1 MRLLPAIAGAM
12 ALATGVAA
20 AQAPA
25 TGATAIDSVTLA
37 GMPWRQVGP
46 ANMGGRVTDVEGI
59 PSPSRTF
66 YVAAAAGGIW
76 KTRNAGTTFQPVF
89 YDQRVAS
96 MGDIAIAPS
105 DTNTV
110 YAGSG
115 EEDSR
120 NSISPGGGVF
130 KTTDGGKTW
139 QSIGLEKTEQIGRIV
154 VHPTDPNTAY
164 VAAVGA
170 VWRSNPERG
179 LYKTTDGGKSWKQIK
194 FVSDRAGFVD
204 VVMDPRDP
212 NVLYASSWERVR
224 GPYFLKSGG
233 PGSALWKTTD
243 AGATWTEIEGGGFP
257 ETMKGRIGLALAPSN
272 PDIVYALV
280 EADSAKGEKELKN
293 GLYRSDDAGRNW
305 RMISDNNVRPF
316 YYSQVRVHPTDP
328 DHVWWSSTP
337 VSFSRD
343 AGKTVGNATVGIH
356 VDHHAMWIDP
366 NDPAHIVVGDD
377 GGVSQSW
384 DGGGSWDFMN
394 QMALGQFYEVS
405 YDMAVPYRVCGGLQD
420 NGSWCGP
427 SRRRGGELGNA
438 FWFTFSGGDGFY
450 TAQDPDDP
458 NILYGE
464 SQGGRM
470 SRVNY
475 ATGERTPLGTP
486 SWRRRYQQLE
496 DSVLI
501 ARGDTTTPE
510 TGATKR
516 RVAAFRAMQKAD
528 SSALDMRFNW
538 NTPFFLSPH
547 NPSVFY
553 AAGNRVLKSIH
564 RGDDLYPISPDLSK
578 QDAAKIRISTTTT
591 GGITNDA
598 TGAETYG
605 TVTTLAESYVRPGLL
620 YAGTDDGN
628 VWLTRNDGA
637 EWENLTG
644 RFPGLPADAY
654 VVRIEPSHADSA
666 TFYVA
671 FDNHRVGDFAPYLY
685 VSTDYGRTFRPI
697 VDGLPTGGADFLHVV
712 REDPTNPDLLYVG
725 TDVGVHVSLDRG
737 AHWQRFMTGLPTVPV
752 HDLKIHPRDHEL
764 IAATHGRSIW
774 IADVLPLQQLADS
787 IRARPAHLFAPKIAF
802 QYGSPPAL
810 GEDPGHKVYAVNP
823 PPYGAELTYR
833 VAPGAGRTAA
843 AAAGGAADEGGAQP
857 SDSARAARRARMAA
871 GGNGAPAGGRG
882 ATGGRGGAPGA
893 GAQLVITD
901 VGGDTLETLAAPM
914 TPGIHRVYWSFRGKP
929 APAPELSPSQKRDSI
944 QTARKTQALF
954 DSLATTGLPRAM
966 LDKVQRDML
975 GGGGFRFGGGGGSPD
990 YGEMEFKERPGET
1003 TPRAE
1008 RRAGTPAPARA
1019 PGAEITEAEVRTEVL
1034 AAMRASGIGRGGFRS
1049 GGGAGMV
1056 ETGDYLVTLV
1066 VDGKPVGRQVLR
1078 VERVA
1083 GFNGEAINT
1092 QFEDENDREP

>member
-1 MRLLPAIAGAM
+1 MRSVRLLPAMAGAL
-12 ALATGVAA
+12 ALATGAAA

-25 TGATAIDSVTLA
+25 TGATTIDSATLA

-59 PSPSRTF
+59 PFPSRTF

-76 KTRNAGTTFQPVF
+76 KTQNAGTTFQPVF
-89 YDQRVAS
+89 YNERVIS

-105 DTNTV
+105 DTNTL

-120 NSISPGGGVF
+120 NSISPGGGIF
-130 KTTDGGKTW
+130 KTTDGGRTW
-139 QSIGLEKTEQIGRIV
+139 QSIGLEKTETIGRIV
-154 VHPTDPNTAY
+154 IHPTDPNIVY
-164 VAAVGA
+164 VAALGA
-170 VWRSNPERG
+170 TWRSNPERG
-179 LYKTTDGGKSWKQIK
+179 LYKTVDGGRNWKLIK
-194 FVSDRAGFVD
+194 FVSDKAGFVD
-204 VVMDPRDP
+204 VAMDPRDP

-224 GPYFLKSGG
+224 GPYFLRSGG

-243 AGATWTEIEGGGFP
+243 GGATWTEIKGGGFP

-280 EADSAKGEKELKN
+280 EADSARGEKTLQN

-305 RMISDNNVRPF
+305 RKISNRNVRPF
-316 YYSQVRVHPTDP
+316 YYSQVRVDPRDP
-328 DHVWWSSTP
+328 DHVFWSSTP
-337 VSFSRD
+337 VSYTRD
-343 AGKTVGNATVGIH
+343 GGKTVGNATVGIH

-366 NDPAHIVVGDD
+366 NEPSHIIVGDD

-405 YDMAVPYRVCGGLQD
+405 FDMAVPYRVCGGLQD

-427 SRRRGGELGNA
+427 SRRRNGELGNA

-450 TAQDPDDP
+450 TAQDPTDP

-475 ATGERTPLGTP
+475 ATGERTSLSTP
-486 SWRRRYQQLE
+486 TWRQRYQQLE

-501 ARGDTTTPE
+501 ARGDTTAPQSNDT
-510 TGATKR
+510 R
-516 RVAAFRAMQKAD
+516 RRIAEFRATQKAD
-528 SSALDMRFNW
+528 SIALDMRFNW

-553 AAGNRVLKSIH
+553 AAGNRVLKSIN
-564 RGDDLYPISPDLSK
+564 RGEDLYPISPDLSR
-578 QDAAKIRISTTTT
+578 QDMAKIRISTTTT

-637 EWENLTG
+637 QWENLTD
-644 RFPGLPADAY
+644 RFPGLPANTY
-654 VVRIEPSHADSA
+654 VVRIEPSWADSA

-671 FDNHRVGDFAPYLY
+671 FDNHRVGDLEPYLY
-685 VSTDYGRTFRPI
+685 VTTDYGRTFRSI
-697 VDGLPTGGADFLHVV
+697 VNNLPRGGVDFLHVV
-712 REDPTNPDLLYVG
+712 REDPTNPNLLYVG
-725 TDVGVHVSLDRG
+725 TDVGAYVSLDRG
-737 AHWQRFMTGLPTVPV
+737 GHWQRFMTGLPTVPV

-787 IRARPAHLFAPKIAF
+787 IMNKPVHLFAPKIAF
-802 QYGSPPAL
+802 QYGAPPAL
-810 GEDPGHKVYAVNP
+810 GEDAGHKVYAVNP

-833 VAPGAGRTAA
+833 VAAGAGR
-843 AAAGGAADEGGAQP
+843 GAVADGNA
-857 SDSARAARRARMAA
+857 DSSGSGMAA
-871 GGNGAPAGGRG
+871 SSGPPAGGRG
-882 ATGGRGGAPGA
+882 AGAGRRAAGGRGAPGA
-893 GAQLVITD
+893 GAQLIITD
-901 VGGDTLETLAAPM
+901 VAGDTLETLSAVM
-914 TPGIHRVYWSFRGKP
+914 TPGIHRVYWSFRGKTPP
-929 APAPELSPSQKRDSI
+929 APALSPSQKRDSI
-944 QTARKTQALF
+944 VTERRTQAMF
-954 DSLATTGLPRAM
+954 DSLAATGMPRAM
-966 LDKVQRDML
+966 LDKVQQEL
-975 GGGGFRFGGGGGSPD
+975 SGGGGGFRFGGGGGNPD
-990 YGEMEFKERPGET
+990 YGELAFKERPGET
-1003 TPRAE
+1003 
-1008 RRAGTPAPARA
+1008 PARPEPVA
-1019 PGAEITEAEVRTEVL
+1019 ATPSAARAAGAEMTEAEVRTEVF
-1034 AAMRASGIGRGGFRS
+1034 AAMRASGIGRGGGFRF
-1049 GGGAGMV
+1049 GGGQNLV

-1066 VDGKPVGRQVLR
+1066 VNGRPVGHQVLR

-1083 GFNGEAINT
+1083 GFNGEAITT
-1092 QFEDENDREP
+1092 QFNDDDEGREP